1 MSATISPMSVSIG
14 VGTIADR
21 QQRPKSNDRKSTVK
35 AAQRARVD
43 DATQNQAYGQVNIAE
58 EDECL
63 PADTLF
69 TVALIANDLP
79 ARPANTD
86 EVMLRLSHEWTPPD
100 SAFQLT
106 DKTI

>member
-14 VGTIADR
+14 VGMIADR
-21 QQRPKSNDRKSTVK
+21 QHRPKSDDRRPTAKTV
-35 AAQRARVD
+35 QPTRVD
-43 DATQNQAYGQVNIAE
+43 EAAQNQAHGQINIAGE
-58 EDECL
+58 VEGL

-69 TVALIANDLP
+69 TVALIANHLP
-79 ARPANTD
+79 ARPANAD